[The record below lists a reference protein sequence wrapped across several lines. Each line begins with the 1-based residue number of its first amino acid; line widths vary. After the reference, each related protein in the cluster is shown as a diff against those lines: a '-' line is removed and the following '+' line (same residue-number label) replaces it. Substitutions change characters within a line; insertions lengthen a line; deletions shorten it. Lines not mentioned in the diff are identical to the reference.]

1 MLFTIGR
8 RQYDYQPNAGM
19 LRKINGLA
27 TASSESA
34 LFLLSTPASGR
45 ACGSANAGLNI
56 YQGPSCSVALIIA
69 LA

>member
-27 TASSESA
+27 AAKQRKRAVSA
-34 LFLLSTPASGR
+34 QHAGFWTRVVAQTP
-45 ACGSANAGLNI
+45 GSI
-56 YQGPSCSVALIIA
+56 YTRGPSCSVALIVA